1 MLRGEGWEEQR
12 NEKQTKYKKKI
23 GSHTFY
29 FLSVLVANKVP
40 TLVILEK
47 MSNKNTQIV

>member
-1 MLRGEGWEEQR
+1 MK
-12 NEKQTKYKKKI
+12 NKQNTKKKKI

-40 TLVILEK
+40 TRVILEK
-47 MSNKNTQIV
+47 MSNKIHK